1 MTNTIQPFHLLV
13 VALAGWLNRR
23 QQAVIDY
30 LIEENRVLKEQV
42 EGNRLRFTDEQRI
55 QLAVKAKALGRQ
67 LLGEIATIVTPDT
80 LLAWHRK
87 LIARKWTY
95 ARKGVGRPRVAQEI
109 TDLVLRIA
117 GENTSW
123 GYDRIQG
130 ALANLGHIIAP
141 NTVKNILKRHGIEPA
156 PERKKH
162 TSWKN
167 FLKAHWDVMAA
178 TDFFTVEVWTPRGL
192 KTYYVL
198 FILHLSTRSAHIAGV
213 TTAPNGAFMK
223 QVARNLI
230 DVDDGFLLDSQ
241 YLIMDRDTKYTAD
254 FRGHLNREGVK
265 PVRCPAR
272 APNCNAFAERFVRS
286 IKNECFDRVILFGEA
301 SLRRALR
308 EYVTHYHT
316 ERNHQGVGNR
326 LLKPLA
332 KVSLTDEPIHNRE
345 RLGGILNYYYRK
357 AA

>member
-42 EGNRLRFTDEQRI
+42 EGNRRRFTDEQRI
-55 QLAVKAKALGRQ
+55 QLAMKAKALGRQ

-87 LIARKWTY
+87 LIAQKWTY

-109 TDLVLRIA
+109 TELVLRIA
-117 GENTSW
+117 AENASW

-156 PERKKH
+156 PEREKH

-178 TDFFTVEVWTPRGL
+178 TDFFAVEVWTPRGL

-198 FILHLSTRSAHIAGV
+198 FIIHLSTRSAHIAGV
-213 TTAPNGAFMK
+213 TTTPNGAFMK
-223 QVARNLI
+223 QVARNLT
-230 DVDDGFLLDSQ
+230 DVGDGFLLDSR
-241 YLIMDRDTKYTAD
+241 YLIMDRDTKYATD
-254 FRGHLNREGVK
+254 FRGHLDREGVK

-286 IKNECFDRVILFGEA
+286 IKDECLDRVILFGET

-308 EYVTHYHT
+308 EYVAHYHT

-332 KVSLTDEPIHNRE
+332 TVSPANGPVQARACKTCKNA
-345 RLGGILNYYYRK
+345 G
-357 AA
+357 